1 MEMETQ
7 GEMEGKKKVAMVGGG
22 DKKQQSMLVI
32 KIAKINWSH
41 LCGFSF
47 ASSNCSL
54 Y

>member
-7 GEMEGKKKVAMVGGG
+7 GEIWEKKKKEAVVGGG

-41 LCGFSF
+41 AWVFICI
-47 ASSNCSL
+47 
-54 Y
+54 